1 MEVMN
6 THLTDIWKDCVIGKM
21 DEKPFE
27 TWTECDSQLIGT
39 LHADLIGLTTPQ
51 AQWMHAKFSLI
62 IHDNCSIFG
71 FVFNLTHKDQTM
83 KTIMDMDVKCTGG
96 TGVRCSR
103 GSGLNRRF
111 LGFVRVWTVAS
122 ACVLHL

>member
-1 MEVMN
+1 MN

-96 TGVRCSR
+96 TGVIFKHRLPIHPWISIFHPTIIIR
-103 GSGLNRRF
+103 TAFN
-111 LGFVRVWTVAS
+111 T
-122 ACVLHL
+122 